1 LQNVQFKD
9 YYIPQDFVEKPKYNA
24 TWEKKAD
31 ELKSWRARN
40 GLNKVNIDTNPEKLP
55 DPSLKWVDK
64 TDVNLVENRRQAL
77 LKELMKV
84 EGNFETH

>member
-1 LQNVQFKD
+1 
-9 YYIPQDFVEKPKYNA
+9 
-24 TWEKKAD
+24 
-31 ELKSWRARN
+31 
-40 GLNKVNIDTNPEKLP
+40 VNIDTNPEKLP